1 MGDCLIEILKTVNSV
16 VDSNHNFL
24 IEKAGLCLGQ
34 LCEYLQ
40 DKIFQYYNNLVVII
54 TKVYIVVVIFIN
66 SF

>member
-1 MGDCLIEILKTVNSV
+1 MNDYLIDILKTVNSV
-16 VDSNHNFL
+16 VDSKDDFL

-54 TKVYIVVVIFIN
+54 TKVYLFYIY
-66 SF
+66 